1 MKVFSPAPGQGIILF
16 EHKRKTKVLYN
27 VLYSDNNVQQ
37 GGAIEREKFLEKIS
51 ALGVQVYQTVKVSQV
66 IDLSYTSCFP
76 NCIMLLK

>member
-27 VLYSDNNVQQ
+27 VLYSDDVQQ

-51 ALGVQVYQTVKVSQV
+51 ALGVQVYQTVKVSKV
-66 IDLSYTSCFP
+66 IDLSCTSCCP

>member
-27 VLYSDNNVQQ
+27 VLYSDDVQQ

-66 IDLSYTSCFP
+66 IDLSCTSCFP